1 MTKIRENGFTI
12 EVIVDFTK
20 YFFDEII
27 SHFSTLCAGLQCTG
41 KPRNSLF
48 MKKIRQFN
56 SLVISLLN
64 TTAFTKFLRKSVR
77 ENFCIF
83 HTVNTYFR
91 ETRNVDEKEMIYM

>member
-83 HTVNTYFR
+83 HTVCY
-91 ETRNVDEKEMIYM
+91 ETRSLSKISVKSTLY